1 MGGEPLCDE
10 NAFLTCLVIRE
21 VTKRVPEAK
30 IYIWTGYTYEQLI
43 QRADPHVIN
52 ALTLAD
58 VLIDGPYIESERDIS
73 LEMRGSCNQSIIDL
87 SKKN

>member
-43 QRADPHVIN
+43 QRAHPHVIN

-73 LEMRGSCNQSIIDL
+73 LEMRGSRNQRIIDL